1 MEQAEIDRV
10 RRALRQRPKPPWR
23 VLWQYRPAQQ
33 VGTGST
39 ERWSRR
45 RTQLQ
50 AGWKLL
56 WTERLRR
63 DLAPIYQLAT
73 CRRGRHRDAYLVA
86 DDLVGGLL
94 GDDYPEVAICEL
106 CGRAIQ
112 WPNGRPTV
120 AGPGRDPLTL
130 LICGGIPGQLGSRL
144 WGCSFVAGWARR
156 AEPGSWWSARSA
168 ARTNDLD
175 AGEGC
180 RRIKQR
186 WSS

>member
-33 VGTGST
+33 VGTGSM

-106 CGRAIQ
+106 FPNKSASEMLTRAGISSS
-112 WPNGRPTV
+112 
-120 AGPGRDPLTL
+120 L
-130 LICGGIPGQLGSRL
+130 LVP
-144 WGCSFVAGWARR
+144 A
-156 AEPGSWWSARSA
+156 
-168 ARTNDLD
+168 T
-175 AGEGC
+175 GEQG
-180 RRIKQR
+180 
-186 WSS
+186 